1 MRRASSPPLFSS
13 SPLLLVLLLA
23 VLLAACASAQTETGY
38 TVLTHPD
45 GPLYAGD
52 RISFEVLPGAAATG
66 GLSLQVSADGT
77 TLGASG
83 FGPYGVGG
91 RNEAVFWW
99 TWDTRGLEPGRHTLT
114 FSILPQGPSWT
125 ETYVLHPAASVPAP
139 EPDAGWTSTTSGCCT
154 IYYVT
159 GTDAARD
166 IESLKLLA
174 DEQAADVE
182 SDFGAAFPA
191 PVTITFL
198 PRTLGHGGFASDS
211 IYVSYLDR
219 NYAGSTTAQVV
230 HHELAHIMDAQL
242 GGGYKP
248 SVLVEGLAVYISGG
262 HFKEE
267 PLLPRA
273 AALFDLGWY
282 IPLADLA
289 DDFYPQQH
297 EVGYL
302 EAGALVQYL
311 VETYGWDAFDNFY
324 RHLPDPAT
332 VSGADPGPASPSEA
346 LDAAL
351 REHFGV
357 SLADLETNFTAAI
370 RSQAVTDNVRDDL
383 RLTVRFYDAVR
394 RYQQGLDPSAY
405 FLTAWL
411 PDGKTMRDL
420 GIVADYLRHP
430 NGWKNRLVEPLLVR
444 ADAELRAGEYTQV
457 EKTLDQAGWLLD
469 LVAP

>member
-1 MRRASSPPLFSS
+1 MRRAASHPLLFSS
-13 SPLLLVLLLA
+13 SALLILI
-23 VLLAACASAQTETGY
+23 LLAACASAQTETGY

-52 RISFEVLPGAAATG
+52 RVSFEILPGANATD
-66 GLSLQVSADGT
+66 GLSVEISADGT
-77 TLGASG
+77 MLGASG

-91 RNEAVFWW
+91 RTEAVFWW
-99 TWDTRGLEPGRHTLT
+99 TWDTRDLEPGRHTLT

-139 EPDAGWTSTTSGCCT
+139 EPEAGWESTTSGCCT

-159 GTDAARD
+159 GTDAERD
-166 IESLKLLA
+166 IESLKALA

-191 PVTITFL
+191 PVTVTFL

-219 NYAGSTTAQVV
+219 NYAGSATAQIV

-242 GGGYKP
+242 GGGYRP

-297 EVGYL
+297 EIGYL

-311 VETYGWDAFDNFY
+311 VETYGWDAFDNFH
-324 RHLPDPAT
+324 RHMPDLAPA
-332 VSGADPGPASPSEA
+332 APSEV

-351 REHFGV
+351 REHFGI
-357 SLADLETNFTAAI
+357 SLAELETDFTAAL
-370 RSQAVTDNVRDDL
+370 RSQTVTGDVRDDL
-383 RLTVRFYDAVR
+383 RLTVRFYDTVR

-405 FLTAWL
+405 FMTAWL
-411 PDGKTMRDL
+411 PDGKTMRET

-430 NGWKNRLVEPLLVR
+430 DGWKNRLIESLLVR
-444 ADAELRAGEYTQV
+444 ADAELRLGEYDRV
-457 EKTLDQAGWLLD
+457 EKTLNQVDWLLD
-469 LVAP
+469 VVVP